1 MAIKILVEPAIEP
14 VTLLEAK
21 SWLRLDSID
30 EDDLLTAL
38 IKTSRTRSETITNR
52 AMITQ
57 TVQET
62 FIRYSANGVIDFSF
76 APVQAINSVVKIAAN
91 GVETIL
97 AATDYFADMDNN
109 RIKVNSLSGA
119 VSFRIEYIAGYG
131 LLSSDVPASLKT
143 AILLQIAW
151 LFEHRDEDK
160 EFIPRSAQMLL
171 ASYGRIRL

>member
-14 VTLLEAK
+14 VTLLESKA
-21 SWLRLDSID
+21 WLRLDNTD

-38 IKTSRTRSETITNR
+38 IKTARTRAETITNR

-62 FIRYSANGVIDFSF
+62 VTRYSANGVIDLSF
-76 APVQAINSVVKIAAN
+76 APMQAINSVVKIASSGA
-91 GVETIL
+91 ETIL
-97 AATDYFADMDNN
+97 VPTDYFADLDNN

-119 VSFRIEYIAGYG
+119 ASFRVEYIAGYG
-131 LLSSDVPASLKT
+131 LLAADVPAPLKT

-160 EFIPRSAQMLL
+160 EFIPRSAQILL

>member
-14 VTLLEAK
+14 VTLAETK
-21 SWLRLDSID
+21 SWLRLDSAD

-38 IKTSRTRSETITNR
+38 IKTARIRSETITNR

-62 FIRYSANGVIDFSF
+62 FVRYSASGVIDFSF
-76 APVQAINSVVKIAAN
+76 APVQSINSVVKIASN
-91 GVETIL
+91 GAETIL
-97 AATDYFADMDNN
+97 TATDYFADLDNN

-119 VSFRIEYIAGYG
+119 ASFRIEYIAGYG
-131 LLSSDVPASLKT
+131 LLSTDVPAPLKT

-151 LFEHRDEDK
+151 LFEHRDEDS
-160 EFIPRSAQMLL
+160 EFIPRSAQLLL